1 MSFNNAKSYHADC
14 CCGKEVRIQR
24 HGRGKLGATLGEEA
38 EAEAEAEVKR
48 LKG

>member
-1 MSFNNAKSYHADC
+1 MSFNNAKSYHADRC
-14 CCGKEVRIQR
+14 WGKEVRIQR

-38 EAEAEAEVKR
+38 QAEVKR

>member
-38 EAEAEAEVKR
+38 EVEVEVKR